1 MCAEFDTA
9 REAVVGAAR
18 RVAASGLVIG
28 SAGNLSMAV
37 GELVAITASG
47 AVLGTIEPDQIAIVD
62 RAGEPLVRAPTPS
75 SELALHLGI
84 YERYGAGAVVH
95 THAPMATAVSCVLD
109 ELPCIHYQMLLLG
122 GAIRVAPYRTFGS
135 AELAEVTL
143 AALQGRTAA
152 LMANHGAIAF
162 ADDIELAV
170 QQALLLEWSCGVYWH
185 ADALG
190 EPKVLSPAEQQ
201 AAIEAATARNYGTT
215 LWGSPTTVASLRREP
230 TQQRGRERVQRVLD
244 AADRLIAADG
254 AEALGTR
261 QVAAEAGVS
270 IGSVYFWFPDK
281 ESIAAA
287 LAGRYWADFAH
298 LVAGV
303 ADAASDGTL
312 DDPVGEVLQVLAAGF
327 RTSPGFVALWFGGKL
342 TQRIRAATRPFRNEV
357 AASVER
363 ILAVVAPDAEPH
375 MFPTVARTVLLLGDG
390 ILREAFLLEHRG
402 DPLVLSEG
410 ARALRAYIIDR
421 LTDAE

>member
-1 MCAEFDTA
+1 
-9 REAVVGAAR
+9 
-18 RVAASGLVIG
+18 
-28 SAGNLSMAV
+28 MAV

-62 RAGEPLVRAPTPS
+62 RAGEPLVRTPTPS

-84 YERYGAGAVVH
+84 YEHYGAGAVVH

-152 LMANHGAIAF
+152 LMANHGAITF
-162 ADDIELAV
+162 ADDMDQAV

-215 LWGSPTTVASLRREP
+215 RWGSAMTVASLRREP

-287 LAGRYWADFAH
+287 LAGRYWVEFAE

-312 DDPVGEVLQVLAAGF
+312 DDPVGEVLQVLATGF

-390 ILREAFLLEHRG
+390 ILREAFLLEHGG